1 MRKFIVNADQIFG
14 MHNFIFQRGAEILES
29 QLSPNHANILLKR
42 NKLIEV
48 VDRAIKDGEKIRLA
62 IVTSAWKR
70 LDVLQMFAKGVE
82 NLIKKCTDF
91 DITLIVSASVQ
102 DETELTN
109 DNLKSVFSAI
119 PKDKLILIEIPNEP
133 LAAKVNAT
141 TYACKKRDF
150 HYVFCVGSDDIASP
164 ELLNEYAVY
173 MRKGI
178 DFIGVTDCYFYDTV
192 SGESLYWGGYHEEY
206 RRGFTVGAFRAIS
219 THLLSKWDFMPWGNR
234 DSLNLDHS
242 MQHKL
247 RKTPHSFYV
256 FSLKQKNLF
265 ALDIKSNINITPF
278 HKWDNADFFDSE
290 TLLKHFSYVCD

>member
-14 MHNFIFQRGAEILES
+14 MHNFIFQRGAEILEN
-29 QLSPNHANILLKR
+29 QLSPNHADILLKR
-42 NKLIEV
+42 NKIIEV
-48 VDRAIKDGEKIRLA
+48 VDRTIKDGEKIRLA

-70 LDVLQMFAKGVE
+70 LYVLQMFAKGVE

-91 DITLIVSASVQ
+91 DITLIVSASIQ

-133 LAAKVNAT
+133 LVAKVNAT

-150 HYVFCVGSDDIASP
+150 DYVFCVGSDDIASP

-178 DFIGVTDCYFYDTV
+178 DFIGVTDCYFYDTI
-192 SGESLYWGGYHEEY
+192 SGKSLYWGGYREEY

-219 THLLSKWDFMPWGNR
+219 THLLSKWDFMPWENR

-242 MQHKL
+242 MQEKL
-247 RKTPHSFYV
+247 NHTPHSKHV
-256 FSLKQKNLF
+256 FSMKEKGMF
-265 ALDIKSNINITPF
+265 AVDIKSSTNISPF
-278 HKWDNADFFDSE
+278 KAWDNSE
-290 TLLKHFSYVCD
+290 FINSEILRKQFKHIL